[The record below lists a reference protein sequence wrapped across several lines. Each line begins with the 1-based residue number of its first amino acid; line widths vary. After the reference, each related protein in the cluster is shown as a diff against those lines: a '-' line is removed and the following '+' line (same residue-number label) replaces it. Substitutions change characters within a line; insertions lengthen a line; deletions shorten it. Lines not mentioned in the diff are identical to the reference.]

1 MALGGRAQDFAL
13 AVAAAMLLLG
23 APGVQAVEAIESPG
37 DRMPTVHL
45 GPRLLDPAE
54 HRIGKQM
61 PDTPFTGVDG
71 AAHRLF
77 DDAGR
82 RGTVVIVRDPACPV
96 SQRYGPRI
104 KQLAERYRDDFRFV
118 YIYPSVDLTAEERAD
133 DARAI
138 GLPGQFAARGS
149 FVLAE
154 MLGVAS
160 TGDVFVLDDAHRL
173 RYRGAVDDQFG
184 VGYTRDFPTAHY
196 LRNALDDMRS
206 GRPVATPATSAPGCY
221 IDADPLNDR
230 LIPPVPAGH
239 LLS

>member
-1 MALGGRAQDFAL
+1 MAFGRRAHEFGL
-13 AVAAAMLLLG
+13 AAAAAMLMLG
-23 APGVQAVEAIESPG
+23 AHGVPALEAISPPSG
-37 DRMPTVHL
+37 RAPTVHL

-54 HRIGKQM
+54 HQIGKQI

-71 AAHRLF
+71 RAHRLF

-104 KQLAERYRDDFRFV
+104 KQLAERYGDDFSFV
-118 YIYPSVDLTAEERAD
+118 YIYPSTDLTAEERAD

-138 GLPGQFAARGS
+138 GLPGQFAVRGS

-154 MLGVAS
+154 VLGVAS
-160 TGDVFVLDDAHRL
+160 TGDVFVLDDARRL

-196 LRNALDDMRS
+196 LRNALDDVRS
-206 GRPVATPATSAPGCY
+206 GRPVDTPATSAPGCY
-221 IDADPLNDR
+221 IDADPLKDR
-230 LIPPVPAGH
+230 LIPSVPGGH